1 MSDMVSVKQF
11 DNRCILSDYVQ
22 GEREGWMSVATASV
36 IIRRLWD
43 NSKTMR
49 PNGLKNSV
57 NKDEYEASTILAMQ
71 DVIADAFGFQYNR
84 RDADYKN
91 FHYVLNTSKWSSR
104 KLEKRFS

>member
-11 DNRCILSDYVQ
+11 DNRCILSDYVE

-49 PNGLKNSV
+49 PNGLKNTV
-57 NKDEYEASTILAMQ
+57 TASRDSSTVLAMQ
-71 DVIADAFGFQYNR
+71 DVISDAFGFQYNR

-91 FHYVLNTSKWSSR
+91 FHYVLNTSKPIGR

>member
-49 PNGLKNSV
+49 PNGLKNTV
-57 NKDEYEASTILAMQ
+57 TASRDSSTVLAMQ
-71 DVIADAFGFQYNR
+71 DVISDAFGFQYNR

-91 FHYVLNTSKWSSR
+91 FHYVLNTSKPIGR

>member
-57 NKDEYEASTILAMQ
+57 NKDEHKGVTVLAMQ
-71 DVIADAFGFQYNR
+71 DVISDAFGFQYNR

-91 FHYVLNTSKWSSR
+91 FHYVLNTSKPVSR

>member
-71 DVIADAFGFQYNR
+71 DVILDAFGFQYNR
-84 RDADYKN
+84 RGAEYKN
-91 FHYVLNTSKWSSR
+91 AH
-104 KLEKRFS
+104 

>member
-57 NKDEYEASTILAMQ
+57 NKDEHKGVTVLAMQ
-71 DVIADAFGFQYNR
+71 DVISDAF
-84 RDADYKN
+84 AE
-91 FHYVLNTSKWSSR
+91 SS
-104 KLEKRFS
+104 